1 MTLTREQQKEVF
13 AHIFH
18 NVFNQTTEKEQA
30 HLERALVAQGI
41 NTVYDML
48 AMSDNAIESVRYVSG
63 GDTINGKTLVLGHQ
77 GLIRVFKAFMKTKP
91 VPNGKEA
98 WEDISKDDFDAY
110 RVNPDHFAVAV
121 PTILSGNSAGN
132 AVQSKRTPVD
142 EFKRGIKRDASQFP
156 VFKDEAKWD
165 LFQRSMLAT
174 APSQGVENTLDASYK
189 PTTVDDIALFEE
201 QQKFMYAVLVKSL
214 QTDFG
219 KTCVRKHQEKGNAQL
234 AFKELSEEMNTS
246 TRASMEAS
254 NYMSYIT
261 STRIDDGTWKGTAT
275 SYILHWQ
282 EQNRL
287 YEAITD
293 RKKHLSSEL
302 KKTLLENAVHP
313 MEELRRIK
321 ISEDEA
327 RTRGQTTYSYVQY
340 CTLLRSAAESYDAKH
355 IKPSR
360 TST

>member
-1 MTLTREQQKEVF
+1 MTLTREQQREVF

-98 WEDISKDDFDAY
+98 WEAVSKDDFDAY
-110 RVNPDHFAVAV
+110 RVNPDHFAVAA
-121 PTILSGNSAGN
+121 PTMLSSNNAGN

-174 APSQGVENTLDASYK
+174 ARSQGVENTHWMHPISQRLLMTLHCLRNSRNSCMLSWSSLCRLILARHVSANIKRKAMHSWLSKSY
-189 PTTVDDIALFEE
+189 
-201 QQKFMYAVLVKSL
+201 
-214 QTDFG
+214 
-219 KTCVRKHQEKGNAQL
+219 
-234 AFKELSEEMNTS
+234 
-246 TRASMEAS
+246 
-254 NYMSYIT
+254 
-261 STRIDDGTWKGTAT
+261 
-275 SYILHWQ
+275 
-282 EQNRL
+282 
-287 YEAITD
+287 
-293 RKKHLSSEL
+293 
-302 KKTLLENAVHP
+302 
-313 MEELRRIK
+313 LRR
-321 ISEDEA
+321 
-327 RTRGQTTYSYVQY
+327 
-340 CTLLRSAAESYDAKH
+340 
-355 IKPSR
+355 
-360 TST
+360 